1 MKSGYA
7 DDSPDDA
14 AGAAFIIFAI
24 GVVVVV
30 GVLVASFVMLI
41 RLTGIV

>member
-14 AGAAFIIFAI
+14 AGAAFIIFMV
-24 GVVVVV
+24 GVVLVVS
-30 GVLVASFVMLI
+30 VLVASFVILI
-41 RLTGIV
+41 HHTRFV